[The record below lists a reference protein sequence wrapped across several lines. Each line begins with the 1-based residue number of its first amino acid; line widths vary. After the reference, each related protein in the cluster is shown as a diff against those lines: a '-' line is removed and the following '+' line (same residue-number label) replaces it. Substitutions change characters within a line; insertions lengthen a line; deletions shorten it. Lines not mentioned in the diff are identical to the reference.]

1 MPRYRYQCQK
11 CEIVSIIFHTL
22 NEEII
27 TDCDACGAEDTLI
40 KILST
45 PFMNSGTKN
54 IDSNSK
60 KNVGELTKKFIED
73 NREIL
78 KNQKKEIKNKSHDK
92 T

>member
-11 CEIVSIIFHTL
+11 CEIVTIIFHTL

-27 TDCDACGAEDTLI
+27 TDCDACGAEDTLT

-45 PFMNSGTKN
+45 PLIRSRLKDDDSNKN
-54 IDSNSK
+54 IGD
-60 KNVGELTKKFIED
+60 LTKKFIED

-78 KNQKKEIKNKSHDK
+78 KNQKEETKNKTHDK